1 MQTCAS
7 SPRSS
12 QAATQQSHTAEPQK
26 QLLSG
31 KLHGVKYAEKIEKG
45 THPGDLMVLEK
56 TQELW
61 GPGRSLSPR
70 KHGHSSQSY
79 AGSGPRRTKPG
90 APGIRDTCSQ

>member
-7 SPRSS
+7 SQRSS
-12 QAATQQSHTAEPQK
+12 QAGGTCHTAEPQE
-26 QLLSG
+26 QLLSA
-31 KLHGVKYAEKIEKG
+31 KLHGVKYAEKIDKG
-45 THPGDLMVLEK
+45 THLGDFMVLEK

-79 AGSGPRRTKPG
+79 AGSG
-90 APGIRDTCSQ
+90 